1 MTFSDNNMMDNSAGG
16 NLSEKRRLRL
26 VGTANFRDLGGFLGS
41 GEHTVRTGL
50 VYRSDHL
57 SRLTDEDHH
66 LLLDLGLK
74 TICDLRSEREQQ
86 RSPDRLPATDSI
98 RYHFLPV
105 EDREFDP
112 ATALERLKQGDRE
125 WLSLDFV
132 IGMYRRYL
140 DEFGPVW
147 GKVLTLA
154 SADINLPLVF
164 HCTGGKDRTGICAAL
179 LLLLLGVDEDAV
191 LADHQLST
199 LYNADRVQPLF
210 DKLAALGIDREMAA
224 PYLQATVEPLA
235 ALLEYLKHRYGTV
248 DDYLLTRA
256 EMQPSTLSALRT
268 LLLR

>member
-1 MTFSDNNMMDNSAGG
+1 MNHHSIGD
-16 NLSEKRRLRL
+16 LSEKRRLRL
-26 VGTANFRDLGGFLGS
+26 VGTANFRDLGGLAGS
-41 GEHTVRTGL
+41 GEQTVRLGL

-57 SRLTDEDHH
+57 SRLTDEDHQ

-86 RSPDRLPATDSI
+86 RSPDRLPTTDSI

-105 EDREFDP
+105 EDRKFDP

-132 IGMYRRYL
+132 VGMYRRYL

-147 GKVLTLA
+147 GQVLSLA
-154 SADINLPLVF
+154 SADSNLPLVF

-210 DKLAALGIDREMAA
+210 DKLAALGIDRQMAA
-224 PYLQATVEPLA
+224 PYLQAPVEPLA
-235 ALLEYLKHRYGTV
+235 ALLEYLKDRYGTV
-248 DDYLLTRA
+248 EDYLLTRA
-256 EMQPSTLSALRT
+256 DMQASTLSELRAR
-268 LLLR
+268 LLH

>member
-1 MTFSDNNMMDNSAGG
+1 M
-16 NLSEKRRLRL
+16 
-26 VGTANFRDLGGFLGS
+26 GS
-41 GEHTVRTGL
+41 GKQMVCPGL

-66 LLLDLGLK
+66 VLLNLGLK

-86 RSPDRLPATDSI
+86 RSPDRLPATDSV

-105 EDREFDP
+105 EDRKFDP

-147 GKVLTLA
+147 GEVLTLA

-179 LLLLLGVDEDAV
+179 LLLLLGVDEDAI

-210 DKLAALGIDREMAA
+210 DKLASLGIDREMAA
-224 PYLQATVEPLA
+224 PYLQAPVEPLA
-235 ALLEYLKHRYGTV
+235 ALLEYMKDRYGTV
-248 DDYLLTRA
+248 EDYLLTRA
-256 EMQPSTLSALRT
+256 DMHPSTLSKLKT
-268 LLLR
+268 LLLQ